1 MKVFSAFPHAIMLN
15 FETGLLNTSSEK
27 YYLIFLI
34 NKSLHHT
41 EKKKNKTLHKC
52 PSMDLHPQTFS
63 PTALEI
69 LRLFEKPCIYFGTS
83 YHNNS

>member
-34 NKSLHHT
+34 NKSLHYT
-41 EKKKNKTLHKC
+41 EKKN
-52 PSMDLHPQTFS
+52 P
-63 PTALEI
+63 
-69 LRLFEKPCIYFGTS
+69 KPFINASVWIFTHRPFLPLLWKS
-83 YHNNS
+83 